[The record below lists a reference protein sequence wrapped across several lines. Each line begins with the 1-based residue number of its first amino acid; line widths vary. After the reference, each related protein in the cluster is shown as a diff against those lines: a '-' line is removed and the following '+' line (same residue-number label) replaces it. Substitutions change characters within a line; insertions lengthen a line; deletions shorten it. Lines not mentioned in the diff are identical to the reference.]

1 MKYRNKKTG
10 AIIDVAFAIKGDNWE
25 PVGATKKAEP
35 IIEEKPVEVEEYP
48 NEETI
53 EVADEV
59 IEEVKEPVE
68 EPIEIAE
75 EESKPK
81 KTRKTR
87 SKKK

>member
-10 AIIDVAFAIKGDNWE
+10 AIIDVAFAIKGENWE

-35 IIEEKPVEVEEYP
+35 VTETKPEEVSETPK
-48 NEETI
+48 EETI
-53 EVADEV
+53 ELA
-59 IEEVKEPVE
+59 EEVTEEANEPVE
-68 EPIEIAE
+68 EPIEIA